1 MYLDDGLGTHTNED
15 ICKTVSEQVR
25 QDLIMSGFVPKN
37 EKSKWSPLKNLVFLG
52 YSIDTYQSIVK
63 IPDDRIQKVLKTIE
77 DIEYY
82 TLKYRKVHARLV
94 ASLVGQIVSM
104 SYVIGNVAYIMSKH
118 LSIDILR
125 KTSWNSCIV
134 LSKASLIQINF
145 WKENLGR
152 VNVKSFTSDFSCQS
166 VVYSDASNT
175 GYGGYIV
182 ETPFNIAHGM
192 WSECE
197 STKSSTWKELNA
209 VKHILLSMV
218 DILKDKRIKWF
229 SDNQNVVSIVA
240 KGSMKPELQDIALC
254 IFENCL
260 THNISIDAEWAFKN
274 DLLELPASLIE
285 KVSLLP
291 DLLTESKSSN
301 TVQNYY
307 YGFLRWKKWALSNGI
322 SSEFILPAKPIHVA
336 LYLACL
342 VQQNH
347 TPSPINQAF
356 YSIRWAHK
364 ITSEI
369 SPTDSDLVKNILEGA
384 KRRLSVPVKKKE
396 PITPDM
402 LSHMFDKFYC
412 EDNLYNQRSICACLL
427 SYSGF
432 LRVSELLNLKTC
444 DVLFFQSHMSVF
456 IQKSK
461 TDIYRDGDRI
471 IIARTGN
478 KLCPV
483 KNLEKYLEW
492 SNNQTD
498 CDLYLFRNLTKSK
511 DSFTFRKDNKPLSYT
526 RMRELFIE
534 VFTPFVPNIKSFGL
548 HSLRAGGASAAC
560 NFEFRKTHLERGP
573 IDLALSC

>member
-1 MYLDDGLGTHTNED
+1 
-15 ICKTVSEQVR
+15 
-25 QDLIMSGFVPKN
+25 
-37 EKSKWSPLKNLVFLG
+37 
-52 YSIDTYQSIVK
+52 
-63 IPDDRIQKVLKTIE
+63 
-77 DIEYY
+77 
-82 TLKYRKVHARLV
+82 
-94 ASLVGQIVSM
+94 M

-118 LSIDILR
+118 LSIDILD

-182 ETPFNIAHGM
+182 EKTFNIAH
-192 WSECE
+192 
-197 STKSSTWKELNA
+197 
-209 VKHILLSMV
+209 
-218 DILKDKRIKWF
+218 DILKDKRITWF
-229 SDNQNVVSIVA
+229 SDNQDVVSIVA
-240 KGSMKPELQDIALC
+240 TGSMKPELQDIVLC

-260 THNISIDAEWAFKN
+260 THNIFLDAEWVPRTFNEKADFISRIIDYDDWGVGEQLFTYFDSLWGPHEIDWFANDDNHKLTVCYSRYWTVNSIGNDAFTVNWNGVNGWFVPPVCLVSKV
-274 DLLELPASLIE
+274 LRYMRQCMAHGTIVLPLWKSASHWPILCPTDE
-285 KVSLLP
+285 
-291 DLLTESKSSN
+291 
-301 TVQNYY
+301 
-307 YGFLRWKKWALSNGI
+307 GRKWALWNGI
-322 SSEFILPAKPIHVA
+322 SSEFILPAKPIHVV

-347 TPSPINQAF
+347 SPSINQAF
-356 YSIRWAHK
+356 YSMRWAHK
-364 ITSEI
+364 ITRDI
-369 SPTDSDLVKNILEGA
+369 SSTDSDLVKNILEGA

-396 PITPDM
+396 PTTPDM
-402 LSHMFDKFYC
+402 LSNMFDKFYC

-492 SNNQTD
+492 SNN
-498 CDLYLFRNLTKSK
+498 
-511 DSFTFRKDNKPLSYT
+511 
-526 RMRELFIE
+526 
-534 VFTPFVPNIKSFGL
+534 
-548 HSLRAGGASAAC
+548 
-560 NFEFRKTHLERGP
+560 
-573 IDLALSC
+573 